1 MVKFDNDWDQV
12 LDGEF
17 EKDYYKALREFLKA
31 EYQQRVIYP
40 EMHDI
45 FNALK
50 LTPFK
55 DVKAVILGQDPYHE
69 PGQAHGLCFS
79 VKPGVP
85 APPSLVN
92 IFKELESDLGL
103 ATPSDGC
110 LEKWA
115 RNGVLLLNTVLTV
128 RRGQANS
135 HRGKGWEQ
143 FTDRVIRELNGREAP
158 LVFILWGANAQAKMP
173 MITNP
178 AHLVLTGAHPS
189 PLSAH
194 KGFWG
199 GRYFSKTNEFLS
211 RTGESVSWDL
221 A

>member
-1 MVKFDNDWDQV
+1 MVNFGNDWDQI
-12 LDGEF
+12 LAGEF
-17 EKDYYKALREFLKA
+17 EKDYYQALRSFLKA

-50 LTPFK
+50 MTAFA

-85 APPSLVN
+85 APPSLQN
-92 IFKELESDLGL
+92 IFKEMESDLGL
-103 ATPSDGC
+103 PPPQDGC

-115 RNGVLLLNTVLTV
+115 GNGVLLLNTVLTV
-128 RRGQANS
+128 RRGEANS
-135 HRGKGWEQ
+135 HRGKGWET
-143 FTDRVIRELNGREAP
+143 FTDRIITELNRREKP
-158 LVFILWGANAQAKMP
+158 LVFILWGANAQAKIP
-173 MITNP
+173 MIQNP
-178 AHLVLTGAHPS
+178 DHLVLTGAHPS

-199 GRYFSKTNEFLS
+199 GHYFSKTNEFLS
-211 RTGESVSWDL
+211 RCGDPVRWDL